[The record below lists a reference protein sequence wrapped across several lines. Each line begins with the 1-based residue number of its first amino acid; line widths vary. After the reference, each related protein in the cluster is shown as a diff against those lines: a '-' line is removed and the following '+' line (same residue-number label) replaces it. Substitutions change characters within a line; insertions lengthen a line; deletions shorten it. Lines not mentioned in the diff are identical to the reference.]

1 MKMQYLLI
9 LILSCFIYP
18 SCDKNEIIIMDEP
31 PVIDDSSGLQ
41 IYWHAKF
48 DTIEPYGD
56 YLNAYG
62 SPFFFENE
70 ILFVKRRCLGNSCN
84 YKGEIKSFDKRTGET
99 LWSIDIDDALQ
110 GVVALEKFHDDK
122 LVLLMHH
129 GIVGFDI
136 QTREVLW
143 KTLYRDVI
151 PEGKRGGFS
160 IALFDEVGVISIEQ
174 GSSPYYDATYLYKF
188 NLASGKGKIIYEVPA
203 HEVEGNGILT
213 FYLGGSTVHKD
224 NQTGDEKLIFRV
236 DTDGP
241 SSSINRPRKLY
252 CFNVTADSLVW
263 KSPSYT
269 TLPSMPPLEPIIYK
283 DWVYMTG
290 TYNSN
295 LETWLYKFDLSKGN
309 IVDSLRTPTNSGYGT
324 SQFLLHEGDL
334 LLNPVG
340 NELYSVDPVK
350 MEINWECDEN
360 IANACLN
367 SAIYNDVWFI
377 NSWGEGSIFAVD
389 VYTGEV
395 LDEFKS
401 PLQDGF
407 WGADIQADPETGIL
421 YTSNVKNAIA
431 LKFNRE

>member
-1 MKMQYLLI
+1 MKIRNYLI
-9 LILSCFIYP
+9 LGFLSLL
-18 SCDKNEIIIMDEP
+18 SCDKKDIVIMEDP
-31 PVIDDSSGLQ
+31 PVIEDTSGIQ
-41 IYWHAKF
+41 VFWHTKL

-56 YLNAYG
+56 YNIAGG
-62 SPFFFENE
+62 SPIFFENE
-70 ILFVKRRCLGNSCN
+70 ILFVKRNCLGNACD
-84 YKGEIKSFDKRTGET
+84 YQGEIKSFDKRSGET
-99 LWSIDIDDALQ
+99 LWSYDIDDLFK
-110 GVVALEKFHDDK
+110 GVVSVEKFHDDK
-122 LVLLMHH
+122 LILLMHH
-129 GIVGFDI
+129 GIVGFDV
-136 QTREVLW
+136 QSRKVLW
-143 KTLYRDVI
+143 KTLYRDVVS
-151 PEGKRGGFS
+151 EGKRGGFS
-160 IALFDEVGVISIEQ
+160 IALFNEVGVISIEQ

-188 NLASGKGKIIYEVPA
+188 NLASGMGEIIYEVPT

-213 FYLGGSTVHKD
+213 FYLGASTVHKY

-252 CFNVTADSLVW
+252 CFNMTADSLEW
-263 KSPSYT
+263 ESPSYT

-283 DWVYMTG
+283 DWVFMTG
-290 TYNSN
+290 SYNSN
-295 LETWLYKFDLSKGN
+295 FETWLYKFDLSNGE

-340 NELYSVDPVK
+340 NELFSVDPVK
-350 MEINWECDEN
+350 MEINWECDED

-367 SAIYNDVWFI
+367 SCIYDDVWFI

-389 VYTGEV
+389 VHSGEV

-401 PLQDGF
+401 PFQDGF
-407 WGADIQADPETGIL
+407 TGEDITVDPETGIL
-421 YTSNVKNAIA
+421 YTQNFKNAIA